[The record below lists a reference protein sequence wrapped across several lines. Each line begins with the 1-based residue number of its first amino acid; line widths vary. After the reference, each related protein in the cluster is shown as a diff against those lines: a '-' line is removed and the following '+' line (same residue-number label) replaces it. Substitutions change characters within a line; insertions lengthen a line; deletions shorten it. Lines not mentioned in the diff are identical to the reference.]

1 MQIIYTS
8 QFERK
13 YKKLSEDLK
22 ILAEEREK
30 IFRKNPFN
38 KKLDT
43 HKLHGKLKNFWSF
56 SVAHNFRIIFEIS
69 KNKKVFYFHSIGN
82 HKIYN

>member
-43 HKLHGKLKNFWSF
+43 HKLHGKLKKFF
-56 SVAHNFRIIFEIS
+56 IFIP
-69 KNKKVFYFHSIGN
+69 
-82 HKIYN
+82 